1 MNKKLV
7 LVLIIIVGVLG
18 LFLLSWIFDDGEEQN
33 PQANNPPVTSDTPTE
48 EEIEAKGNV
57 NSKDLSQAKNNS
69 IKAFAR
75 DFTTKYLTYNPSNP
89 TAHIES
95 VKNLMSPELYNEQ
108 KALFKNG
115 SPTITNIEIRKI
127 YITEI
132 YVGYKH
138 NNLTVP
144 IDVTLTTKNGQKVDA
159 TYIYVYNII
168 PDGTGWK
175 VVGIHDESNI
185 HE

>member
-1 MNKKLV
+1 MNKKI
-7 LVLIIIVGVLG
+7 LVLIIGVGVLG
-18 LFLLSWIFDDGEEQN
+18 LFLLSWIFADDEEQK
-33 PQANNPPVTSDTPTE
+33 PQTNNPPVTSDTPSQ

-57 NSKDLSQAKNNS
+57 NSEDLSQSKNNS

-75 DFTTKYLTYNPSNP
+75 DFTTKYLTYNPSKP

-108 KALFKNG
+108 MALFKNG

-127 YITEI
+127 YITDI

-138 NNLTVP
+138 DNLTVP
-144 IDVTLTTKNGQKVDA
+144 IDVTLTTKQGQKVDT
-159 TYIYVYNII
+159 TYIYIYNII

-175 VVGIHDESNI
+175 VVGIHDESVI